1 MKLLLSFFIT
11 LITFFCF
18 SQEEAK
24 EDLLVNTKRN
34 TLYLELGGSGALY
47 SVNYDRILKNKKRG
61 MTSFSIGT
69 TYWGKIDYSD
79 GRTDIGIPVS
89 YNYLIGKKNNH
100 LELGIGLTIL
110 YSRVLNNYLDAKEDQ
125 KGISSIFSLKC
136 GYRYQKP
143 TGGFLFRATFTP
155 LLYGFSFYK
164 RVTNFTETNTS
175 KIEKGIETVGF
186 FPWAGISIGYT
197 LKK

>member
-155 LLYGFSFYK
+155 ILYAFSYNKTITTYTNNDARIIEYSTENQGFL
-164 RVTNFTETNTS
+164 
-175 KIEKGIETVGF
+175 
-186 FPWAGISIGYT
+186 PWAGISIGYT
-197 LKK
+197 